1 MWSEIARPKVITDIV
16 GQRDLV
22 QDVSHWKASNTWPT
36 ALLFVGPPGTGKTS
50 TARVIA
56 NEMLGEHNNDF
67 NFFETNGSD
76 DRGIDFVR
84 TELKTLLRTK
94 PVGVDRKIVLI
105 DEADGL
111 TSSAQDAMRQLI
123 ETYSSNVLV
132 ILTGNELEKIRPA
145 IRSRCRTYTFKPITP
160 DEGSARLWDVLVAFD
175 VSRQVLF
182 EWQFHIPTLVEVMN
196 GDMRACLN
204 LLESL
209 PHDENSLEERISS
222 IVALEVENLGAIA
235 IQGEWMKLRSKL
247 HGLLDEGMPL
257 RHVTGTFYKHI
268 RREYNASLTQPVL
281 FDIMCAYGD
290 IMVNIYTWPQDD
302 YSFCDYLV
310 ARIRKEVKNK

>member
-1 MWSEIARPKVITDIV
+1 MWSELARPKIITDIV
-16 GQRDLV
+16 GQTDLV
-22 QDVSHWKASNTWPT
+22 QDVQHWKVDNRWPT

-56 NEMLGEHNNDF
+56 NEMLGEYNNDF

-132 ILTGNELEKIRPA
+132 ILR
-145 IRSRCRTYTFKPITP
+145 
-160 DEGSARLWDVLVAFD
+160 
-175 VSRQVLF
+175 
-182 EWQFHIPTLVEVMN
+182 
-196 GDMRACLN
+196 
-204 LLESL
+204 
-209 PHDENSLEERISS
+209 
-222 IVALEVENLGAIA
+222 
-235 IQGEWMKLRSKL
+235 
-247 HGLLDEGMPL
+247 
-257 RHVTGTFYKHI
+257 
-268 RREYNASLTQPVL
+268 
-281 FDIMCAYGD
+281 
-290 IMVNIYTWPQDD
+290 
-302 YSFCDYLV
+302 
-310 ARIRKEVKNK
+310 